1 MAGGHG
7 IDDDAAMEELGW
19 VWGESDGA
27 WEGKRRLGF
36 GGEEEGAGGCSDPP
50 GKTTGRRGMAAT
62 APSVAM
68 APVDHCHNPPM

>member
-19 VWGESDGA
+19 VRGESDGA

-36 GGEEEGAGGCSDPP
+36 GGEEEGAGGCSYPP
-50 GKTTGRRGMAAT
+50 RETTGRCGMAAT
-62 APSVAM
+62 ASSVAM
-68 APVDHCHNPPM
+68 APVDRCHDSPV